1 MNKLPRPLALCLED
15 TDADHED
22 RRYLQCV
29 ALAGGLPGL
38 TLDAQGVASWQ
49 LAVAEARVACELWI
63 SADDQFM
70 ALRPRGGAAVRLERA
85 GRSLDL
91 PEEKPVELIDQDE
104 LVLGERR
111 LRLHVHGKTEHVVAP
126 SFLVPL
132 PEAPRSRALATAAA
146 LAFGAAVGLG
156 GVTSAEAG
164 KTRPDKTKKKP
175 PIRVRPAPPKP
186 MPPPRPQPPVPKP
199 TPPKKKKPKKKPAKP
214 GASKKQ
220 DDRSGDR

>member
-1 MNKLPRPLALCLED
+1 MKQELPRPLALCLESI
-15 TDADHED
+15 DAARED
-22 RRYLQCV
+22 QRYLQCV

-49 LAVAEARVACELWI
+49 DGASAACELWI
-63 SADDQFM
+63 SADDQLM
-70 ALRPRGGAAVRLERA
+70 ALRPSGGAAVRLERA

-111 LRLHVHGKTEHVVAP
+111 LLLHVHGKTEHVAGP

-132 PEAPRSRALATAAA
+132 PEAPRSRAMATAAA

-164 KTRPDKTKKKP
+164 KTRPDKAKKKP

-199 TPPKKKKPKKKPAKP
+199 TPPKKKKPKKKKPAKP